1 MIRPTIRRPGDR
13 PYGPGVKMRR
23 PSVTESDAA
32 IGGRSTWFSSSTFDV
47 LLLWVGLRS
56 SSGRT
61 GLRPPKYALPVRESR
76 RILAGLGFVAFLGTF
91 LTMVGPGAIGAAVSA
106 QRIYGTDAIGTSIAV
121 SQAEFPSAGS
131 AQAVVLARSD
141 FFSDALAGGPLAAK
155 LGGPLLITPGASLS
169 SSLDP
174 RVQAE
179 IQRVLPVGDTVYI
192 LGGDLALSPN
202 IDTDLKGLGY
212 VVIREAGSDEY
223 ATAVD
228 IAEAL
233 GNPSTILEAT
243 GLSFYDALSA
253 VPAAIEDHAA
263 ILLTDGSTQAP
274 ETAAYLAQFS
284 GDTRIA
290 IGGPLAAFGADP
302 TATPVYGQDLFATS
316 AAVASYFFP
325 SAAIFGAA
333 TAAEFPDAL
342 GGGVFMATGGRMGP
356 LLLVNQSTPLPPEIL
371 PYLATLTIGT
381 SGYVFGG
388 PLAVNAAVLTALQ
401 ASVGASPGCA
411 EPIATWS
418 VDQLVNQLLMV
429 SGQFA
434 DPAASASPAGSG
446 VGAFVFF
453 GQPSAGSGPA
463 ITSGLAALQA
473 DASANGQVAPWMAT
487 DEEGGE
493 VARLSNVIG
502 SLPTPRQM
510 AAEWSPSQVETA
522 LAAHGSAMRSLG
534 ITMDLAPVLDTA
546 SPTDTIDDENDRSF
560 SEDGQV
566 AASYG
571 DAFADGL
578 ESAGVVPVA
587 KHFPG
592 LGHANADT
600 DLGPA
605 TVPPLSQ
612 LETDDLIPFESAIS
626 NGIPVVMVGHPIVP
640 GLTNGLPASL
650 SPATY
655 TLLRQTLGFTG
666 VALTDSLG
674 AGAISAAG
682 YSEQSA
688 AVAAIEAGADM
699 VIIDVGSWPATLG
712 ALESAVSSGALPL
725 GAVESSVS
733 RILAAKNIPIC
744 PA

>member
-1 MIRPTIRRPGDR
+1 ML
-13 PYGPGVKMRR
+13 
-23 PSVTESDAA
+23 AA
-32 IGGRSTWFSSSTFDV
+32 LGLVAILSS
-47 LLLWVGLRS
+47 
-56 SSGRT
+56 
-61 GLRPPKYALPVRESR
+61 
-76 RILAGLGFVAFLGTF
+76 F
-91 LTMVGPGAIGAAVSA
+91 LTMVSLGGAAVAAVSV
-106 QRIYGTDAIGTSIAV
+106 QRIYGTDAIETSIAV
-121 SQAEFPSAGS
+121 SQAEFPAAGS

-202 IDTDLKGLGY
+202 IDTTLKGLGY
-212 VVIREAGSDEY
+212 VVVREAGSDEY

-263 ILLTDGSTQAP
+263 ILLTDGSAQAP
-274 ETAAYLAQFS
+274 ETAAYLAKFS

-325 SAAIFGAA
+325 SAASFGAA
-333 TAAEFPDAL
+333 TASDFPDAL

-356 LLLVNQSTPLPPEIL
+356 LLLVNQSTPLPPEIR
-371 PYLATLTIGT
+371 PYLASLTIGT

-388 PLAVNAAVLTALQ
+388 PLAVSAAVLTALQ
-401 ASVGASPGCA
+401 ASVGAAPGCA
-411 EPIATWS
+411 EPISTWS
-418 VDQLVNQLLMV
+418 VDQLLNQMLMV
-429 SGQFA
+429 SGQFS
-434 DPAASASPAGSG
+434 DLSASASPAASG
-446 VGAFVFF
+446 VGAFVLF

-463 ITSGLAALQA
+463 ITSGLSSLQA
-473 DASANGQVAPWMAT
+473 DASTNGQVAPWMAT
-487 DEEGGE
+487 DEEGGQ
-493 VARLSNVIG
+493 VARLADVIG

-510 AAEWSPSQVETA
+510 AAEWSPSQVESA
-522 LAAHGSAMRSLG
+522 MAAHGSAMLSLG

-546 SPTDTIDDENDRSF
+546 SPGDTIDDENDRSF

-571 DAFADGL
+571 VAFADGL
-578 ESAGVVPVA
+578 ESAGIVPVV

-605 TVPPLSQ
+605 TDPPLSQ
-612 LETDDLIPFESAIS
+612 LETDDLIPFESAVS

-655 TLLRQTLGFTG
+655 TLLRQNLGFTG

-674 AGAISAAG
+674 AGAISGAG

-712 ALESAVSSGALPL
+712 ALEQAVSSGALQL
-725 GAVESSVS
+725 GAVDSSVG